1 MLSTI
6 EAYLSGKKELFKGLA
21 IEKLEQEWEEHPI
34 LHLDL
39 NTENYKEPDSL
50 RRRLD
55 STLIDWA
62 FQIRKLRMVL
72 LSICYL
78 FIRL

>member
-1 MLSTI
+1 M
-6 EAYLSGKKELFKGLA
+6 
-21 IEKLEQEWEEHPI
+21 EEHPI

-55 STLIDWA
+55 STLSYWE
-62 FQIRKLRMVL
+62 QLMVQGGGD
-72 LSICYL
+72 L
-78 FIRL
+78 FAVAALKGL